1 MNEARILAPH
11 ALLPTGWAR
20 DVLLAW
26 DTAGRLTTV
35 QAGASASADVP
46 RAAGPVLPGMPNLHS
61 HAFQR
66 GFAGLTEYRSV
77 TQGGDPAG
85 ADSFWSWRTLMY
97 RFALRLSP
105 DTLEAIATQLYIEM
119 LRAGYTSVC
128 EFHYVHHDIDGKP
141 YADAA
146 EMSLRLLRAA
156 ERVGIGMTLLPV
168 LYQTAGFGD
177 KPAVAEQRRFLHD
190 TDAML
195 RLLERLAPACAQH
208 GARLG
213 LAPHSLRAVPQ
224 QSLTH
229 ALAGLHAMDA
239 TAPVHIHIAEQQREV
254 DDCIAQTGIRP
265 VEWLLDHAEVDARW
279 CLVHATHMD
288 WDERRRLAH
297 SGAVAGIC
305 PTTEANLG
313 DGVFEAAPYLAQHG
327 AWGIGSD
334 SHASVS
340 VAEELRMF
348 EYGQRLALQQRNVLA
363 SESHMQVADR
373 LYLEAVAGGARAT
386 GRAVAGLAAGQQADF
401 VVLDG
406 SHPTLA
412 GLDGAQALATHV
424 FANHGHET
432 LAEVRTAGRC
442 RVQHG
447 THPLQAEAGRLFV
460 AARASLL
467 GD

>member
-1 MNEARILAPH
+1 MSATQLFAPY

-26 DTAGRLTTV
+26 DEHGRMITV
-35 QAGASASADVP
+35 QAGAAQTPDVP

-66 GFAGLTEYRSV
+66 GFAGLTEYRSSP
-77 TQGGDPAG
+77 QGDDPAG

-97 RFALRLSP
+97 RFAQRLSP

-128 EFHYVHHDIDGKP
+128 EFHYVHHDVGGEP

-146 EMSLRLLRAA
+146 EMSKRLLRAA
-156 ERVGIGMTLLPV
+156 QRTGIGMTLLPV
-168 LYQTAGFGD
+168 LYQTAGFGA
-177 KPAVAEQRRFLHD
+177 KPPLAEQRRFLHD

-195 RLLERLAPACAQH
+195 ALLERLMPACAQS

-213 LAPHSLRAVPQ
+213 LAPHSLRAVPEK
-224 QSLTH
+224 SLAH
-229 ALAGLHAMDA
+229 ALAGLKALDA
-239 TAPVHIHIAEQQREV
+239 QAPIHIHIAEQQREV
-254 DDCIAQTGIRP
+254 DDCIAWSGTRP
-265 VEWLLDHAEVDARW
+265 VEWLLNHADVDARW

-313 DGVFEAAPYLAQHG
+313 DGVFEAAPYMAQHG

-340 VAEELRMF
+340 VAEELRLF
-348 EYGQRLALQQRNVLA
+348 EYGQRLGLQRRNVLA
-363 SESHMQVADR
+363 SDTHAQVADR
-373 LYLEAVAGGARAT
+373 LYLEAVCGGARAA
-386 GRAVAGLAAGQQADF
+386 GRAVSGLAPGQQADF

-412 GLDGAQALATHV
+412 GLNGPQALATHV
-424 FANHGHET
+424 FACHGHET
-432 LAEVRTAGRC
+432 LAEVRTAGRR

-447 THPLQAEAGRLFV
+447 AHPLQAEAGKLFA

-467 GD
+467 TD

>member
-1 MNEARILAPH
+1 MNAARILAPW
-11 ALLPTGWAR
+11 ALLPSGWAR

-26 DTAGRLTTV
+26 DANGRFTTV
-35 QAGASASADVP
+35 RPGAAASGDVP

-66 GFAGLTEYRSV
+66 GFAGLTEYRSLP
-77 TQGGDPAG
+77 QGGDPAG

-97 RFALRLSP
+97 SFAQRVSP

-128 EFHYVHHDIDGKP
+128 EFHYVHHDVGGRP

-156 ERVGIGMTLLPV
+156 QRTGIGMTLLPV
-168 LYQTAGFGD
+168 LYQTAGFGG
-177 KPAVAEQRRFLHD
+177 KPALDEQRRFLHD

-195 RLLERLAPACAQH
+195 ALLHRLAPACMES

-213 LAPHSLRAVPQ
+213 LAPHSLRAVPHD
-224 QSLTH
+224 SLAH
-229 ALAGLHAMDA
+229 ALAGLHAMDP

-254 DDCIAQTGIRP
+254 DDCIAWSGVRP
-265 VEWLLDHAEVDARW
+265 VEWLLDHADVDARW

-340 VAEELRMF
+340 VAEELRLF
-348 EYGQRLALQQRNVLA
+348 EYGQRLGLQQRNVLA

-386 GRAVAGLAAGQQADF
+386 GRAVAGLVPGQQADF
-401 VVLDG
+401 VVLD
-406 SHPTLA
+406 SAHPTLA
-412 GLDGAQALATHV
+412 GLDGARALATHV
-424 FANHGHET
+424 FASHGHET
-432 LAEVRTAGRC
+432 LAEVRTAGRS
-442 RVQHG
+442 RLQHG
-447 THPLQAEAGRLFV
+447 QHPLQSDAGRLFA
-460 AARASLL
+460 AARARLL
-467 GD
+467 TD

>member
-1 MNEARILAPH
+1 MSTSLLFADW
-11 ALLPTGWAR
+11 ALLPDGWAR
-20 DVLLAW
+20 NVLLAW
-26 DTAGRLTTV
+26 DEQGRLATV
-35 QAGASASADVP
+35 QAGSTASAGVP

-66 GFAGLTEYRSV
+66 GFAGLTEYRSRP
-77 TQGGDPAG
+77 QGDNSAG

-97 RFALRLSP
+97 RFAQRISP

-128 EFHYVHHDIDGKP
+128 EFHYVHHDANGKP

-156 ERVGIGMTLLPV
+156 QRTGIGMTLLPV
-168 LYQTAGFGD
+168 LYQTAGFGG
-177 KPAVAEQRRFLHD
+177 KPPLAEQRRFLHD

-195 RLLERLAPACAQH
+195 RLLERLAPMCAQA

-213 LAPHSLRAVPQ
+213 LAPHSLRAVPED
-224 QSLTH
+224 SLLH
-229 ALAGLHAMDA
+229 ALAGLKAIDA
-239 TAPVHIHIAEQQREV
+239 QAPVHIHIAEQQREV
-254 DDCIAQTGIRP
+254 DDCIAWSGTRP
-265 VEWLLDHAEVDARW
+265 VTWLFDHVDVDARW

-288 WDERRRLAH
+288 WDERRRLGH

-305 PTTEANLG
+305 ATTEANLG
-313 DGVFEAAPYLAQHG
+313 DGVFEAEPYLAQHG

-340 VAEELRMF
+340 VAEELRLF
-348 EYGQRLALQQRNVLA
+348 EYGQRLGLQQRNVLA
-363 SESHMQVADR
+363 SDTHLQVADR
-373 LYLEAVAGGARAT
+373 LYLEAVAGGARAS
-386 GRAVAGLAAGQQADF
+386 GRDVAGLAPGQQADF

-406 SHPTLA
+406 AHPTLA

-432 LAEVRTAGRC
+432 LAEVRTAGRS

-447 THPLQAEAGRLFV
+447 AHVLQADAARQFI

-467 GD
+467 AD

>member
-1 MNEARILAPH
+1 MSAGSLFAAQ
-11 ALLPTGWAR
+11 ALLPTGWAS

-26 DTAGRLTTV
+26 DDAGAFTTV
-35 QAGASASADVP
+35 QAGAVPAADVP
-46 RAAGPVLPGMPNLHS
+46 RAAGPLLPGMPNLHS

-66 GFAGLTEYRSV
+66 GFAGLTEYRSE
-77 TQGGDPAG
+77 TLADGQES
-85 ADSFWSWRTLMY
+85 DSFWSWRKLMY

-128 EFHYVHHDIDGKP
+128 EFHYVHHDPDGKP
-141 YADAA
+141 YADPA

-156 ERVGIGMTLLPV
+156 QNAGIGITLLPV

-177 KPAVAEQRRFLHD
+177 KPALAEQRRFLHE

-195 RLLERLAPACAQH
+195 ALLGRLAPQCH
-208 GARLG
+208 GQARLG
-213 LAPHSLRAVPQ
+213 LAPHSLRAVPP
-224 QSLTH
+224 QSL
-229 ALAGLHAMDA
+229 ANAVAGLHALDA
-239 TAPVHIHIAEQQREV
+239 QAPVHIHIAEQQREV
-254 DDCIAQTGIRP
+254 DECITLTGTRP
-265 VEWLLDHAEVDARW
+265 VAWLLDHAEVDARW
-279 CLVHATHMD
+279 CLVHATHLD

-313 DGVFEAAPYLAQHG
+313 DGVFDAAPYLGQG
-327 AWGIGSD
+327 GVWGIGSD

-340 VAEELRMF
+340 VAEELRLF
-348 EYGQRLALQQRNVLA
+348 EYGQRLALQKRNVLA
-363 SESHMQVADR
+363 SDAHKQVADR
-373 LYLEAVAGGARAT
+373 LYLDAAAGGARAS
-386 GRAVAGLAAGQQADF
+386 GRPVGALAPGQQADF

-406 SHPTLA
+406 AHPALA
-412 GLDGAQALATHV
+412 GLSGSQALAVHV
-424 FANHGHET
+424 FTNHGHET
-432 LAEVRTAGRC
+432 LAEVRTAGRT

-447 THPLQAEAGRLFV
+447 AHALQAQAGKGFA

-467 GD
+467 TD

>member
-1 MNEARILAPH
+1 MSGTQLFAPF
-11 ALLPTGWAR
+11 ALLPDGWAR

-26 DTAGRLTTV
+26 DEHGRFTAV
-35 QAGASASADVP
+35 QPGAAPAAGVS

-66 GFAGLTEYRSV
+66 GFAGLTEFRSRP
-77 TQGGDPAG
+77 QGDDPAG

-97 RFALRLSP
+97 RFAQRLSP
-105 DTLEAIATQLYIEM
+105 DTLEAVATQLYIEM

-128 EFHYVHHDIDGKP
+128 EFHYVHHDEGGRP

-156 ERVGIGMTLLPV
+156 QRTGIGMTLLPV
-168 LYQTAGFGD
+168 LYQSAGFGGQA
-177 KPAVAEQRRFLHD
+177 PLAGQRRFLHD

-195 RLLERLAPACAQH
+195 KLLERLQPACAQS

-213 LAPHSLRAVPQ
+213 LAPHSLRAVPEA
-224 QSLTH
+224 SLVH
-229 ALAGLHAMDA
+229 ALAGLRAIDA
-239 TAPVHIHIAEQQREV
+239 QAPVHIHIAEQQKEV
-254 DDCIAQTGIRP
+254 DDCIAWSGTRP
-265 VEWLLDHAEVDARW
+265 VAWLFDHVEVDARW

-313 DGVFEAAPYLAQHG
+313 DGVFEAAPYLAQQG

-340 VAEELRMF
+340 VAEELRLF
-348 EYGQRLALQQRNVLA
+348 EYGQRLGLQRRNVLA
-363 SESHMQVADR
+363 SDTHAQVADR
-373 LYLEAVAGGARAT
+373 LYLEAVAGGARAA
-386 GRAVAGLAAGQQADF
+386 GRAVAGLAVGQQADF

-406 SHPTLA
+406 AHPTLA
-412 GLDGAQALATHV
+412 GLDGPQALATHV
-424 FANHGHET
+424 FACHGHET
-432 LAEVRTAGRC
+432 LAEVRTAGRS

-447 THPLQAEAGRLFV
+447 AHPLQAEAGRLFI

-467 GD
+467 AD

>member
-1 MNEARILAPH
+1 M
-11 ALLPTGWAR
+11 GR
-20 DVLLAW
+20 D
-26 DTAGRLTTV
+26 GRLTAV
-35 QAGASASADVP
+35 QAGASAAAEVP

-85 ADSFWSWRTLMY
+85 ADSFWSWRTQMY
-97 RFALRLSP
+97 RFAQRLSP

-128 EFHYVHHDIDGKP
+128 EFHYVHHDIGGKP

-146 EMSLRLLRAA
+146 EMSVRLLRAA
-156 ERVGIGMTLLPV
+156 DRAGIGMTLLPV

-177 KPAVAEQRRFLHD
+177 KPPLAEQRRFLHD

-195 RLLERLAPACAQH
+195 KLLERLAPACAQH

-224 QSLTH
+224 QSLMH
-229 ALAGLHAMDA
+229 ALAGLHVMDP

-254 DDCIAQTGIRP
+254 DDCIAWTGIRP

-373 LYLEAVAGGARAT
+373 LYLEAVSGGARAS
-386 GRAVAGLAAGQQADF
+386 GRAVAGLAPGQQADF

-412 GLDGAQALATHV
+412 GLDGAQALSTHV

-447 THPLQAEAGRLFV
+447 AHPLQAEAGLAIR
-460 AARASLL
+460 SLWWR
-467 GD
+467 

>member
-229 ALAGLHAMDA
+229 VLAGLHAMDA

-406 SHPTLA
+406 SHPALA